1 MATHEQYIL
10 HVTAGATYDTSKHQD
25 VLVNSEK
32 PVDVSS
38 DLIDA
43 KIHMRIKDYRGTLRA
58 LAYPHPPMVEVLP
71 ASLLIRRATYSL
83 FPSHHHALPLTTPTQ
98 AYLKAPPKHL
108 LTSRPP
114 NTHTTATR
122 SPSPSPPN
130 KTSQATNSSSETTL
144 TTRYAIAY
152 PLCLTRR
159 LE

>member
-43 KIHMRIKDYRGTLRA
+43 KIHMRIKDYRGTLHA
-58 LAYPHPPMVEVLP
+58 LALPPPTDEVLP
-71 ASLLIRRATYSL
+71 ASLLSRPATTSL
-83 FPSHHHALPLTTPTQ
+83 FPSHYHALPLTTPPQ
-98 AYLKAPPKHL
+98 AYLKAPRKHL

-152 PLCLTRR
+152 PRCLTRR

>member
-32 PVDVSS
+32 PVDFSS

-71 ASLLIRRATYSL
+71 ASLLSRRETYSL
-83 FPSHHHALPLTTPTQ
+83 FPSHHHALPLTTPAQ
-98 AYLKAPPKHL
+98 VYLKAPPNIL
-108 LTSRPP
+108 
-114 NTHTTATR
+114 TTATR

>member
-43 KIHMRIKDYRGTLRA
+43 RIHMRIKDYRGTLRA

-71 ASLLIRRATYSL
+71 ASLLSRPATAFIS
-83 FPSHHHALPLTTPTQ
+83 PSHYHALLLTTHPQ
-98 AYLKAPPKHL
+98 AYLKAPRKRL
-108 LTSRPP
+108 LTSRLP

-122 SPSPSPPN
+122 SPSPSPPS
-130 KTSQATNSSSETTL
+130 KTSRATNSSSETTL
-144 TTRYAIAY
+144 ITQYAIAY
-152 PLCLTRR
+152 PRCLTRR